1 MLYKL
6 STTGAAPGRTNCAAV
21 HITVGI
27 NQFADWGILA
37 AAQDA
42 FLKLEAVHHFDPASY
57 QGYTPRRNDRDDPF
71 EVGGA
76 EVRTYAFSLQLARV
90 HAADE
95 ALHEE
100 EIASNQ
106 TFVVAQGEVAEYF
119 Y

>member
-1 MLYKL
+1 MVIDEVHER
-6 STTGAAPGRTNCAAV
+6 SCEIAPTV

-71 EVGGA
+71 EVGGV

-95 ALHEE
+95 ALREQE
-100 EIASNQ
+100 VASKGI
-106 TFVVAQGEVAEYF
+106 FVVAQDHRADLF
-119 Y
+119 